1 MDMSTTI
8 NIRSILNEQAIS
20 WREWFMLLLRLGKIK
35 ISLLSTLSTATGYLL
50 ATGKITIHM
59 FVPTAAVLLL
69 ACGSCALNQ
78 YQEREIDQSME
89 RTKSRPIPSGR
100 LNPEVAL
107 WISLGLILSGSFIL
121 YLGMNNLTLVV
132 GLLAV
137 LWYNLIYTPLKQ
149 KTAFAAI
156 PGALV
161 GAIPPILGWVSGG
174 GDLFDPRIWGIGLFL
189 FIWQVPHFWLL
200 LLDSSRDYEKAGLPS
215 ITKIF
220 STAQIKRIIF
230 ILLLSTG
237 VSGLS
242 IFSFHL
248 VHLRLVHFFL
258 LLSTLW
264 HIWNSFHF
272 FRSSSPGADLKA
284 AFTKLN
290 IYAVLVL
297 FLLSSDRLL
306 SSSG

>member
-1 MDMSTTI
+1 VKTI
-8 NIRSILNEQAIS
+8 LARIRIASLQAS
-20 WREWFMLLLRLGKIK
+20 SLREWFTVLSDLAKIK
-35 ISLLSTLSTATGYLL
+35 ISLLVTFSAAAGYVLSAGQMKIGTLVA
-50 ATGKITIHM
+50 
-59 FVPTAAVLLL
+59 TAAVFFLS
-69 ACGSCALNQ
+69 CGSCALNQ
-78 YQEREIDQSME
+78 YQEREIDELME
-89 RTKSRPIPSGR
+89 RTKSRPLPSR
-100 LNPEVAL
+100 KLEPATAL
-107 WISLGLILSGSFIL
+107 WVASSSIFSGSVILFYARGLVPLGL
-121 YLGMNNLTLVV
+121 
-132 GLLAV
+132 GLFAV
-137 LWYNLIYTPLKQ
+137 LWYNGLYTPLKQ

-174 GDLFDPRIWGIGLFL
+174 GDILDPRIWGIGLFL

-215 ITKIF
+215 ITEIF

-230 ILLLSTG
+230 IWLLSTG

-258 LLSTLW
+258 LLSTFW
-264 HIWNSFHF
+264 HFWNSFHF

>member
-1 MDMSTTI
+1 MKTTPAP
-8 NIRSILNEQAIS
+8 IRMASPQAS
-20 WREWFMLLLRLGKIK
+20 SLREWFTVLSDLAKIK
-35 ISLLSTLSTATGYLL
+35 ISLLVTFSAAAGYVMSAGQMKIGTLVA
-50 ATGKITIHM
+50 
-59 FVPTAAVLLL
+59 TAAVFFLS
-69 ACGSCALNQ
+69 CGSCALNQ
-78 YQEREIDQSME
+78 YQEREIDDLME
-89 RTKSRPIPSGR
+89 RTKTRPLPSRKLEPAMG
-100 LNPEVAL
+100 L
-107 WISLGLILSGSFIL
+107 WIASSLIFSGSAILFYARGLVPLGL
-121 YLGMNNLTLVV
+121 
-132 GLLAV
+132 GLFAV
-137 LWYNLIYTPLKQ
+137 LWYNGLYTPLKQ

-174 GDLFDPRIWGIGLFL
+174 GDILDPRIWGIGLFL

-230 ILLLSTG
+230 VWLLSTG
-237 VSGLS
+237 VSGFS
-242 IFSFHL
+242 IFSFYP
-248 VHLRLVHFFL
+248 VHLRVVHFFL
-258 LLSTLW
+258 LLSTFW
-264 HIWNSFHF
+264 HIWNSFRF
-272 FRSSSPGADLKA
+272 FRPSSPEADLKA
-284 AFTKLN
+284 VFTKLN

>member
-1 MDMSTTI
+1 LSD
-8 NIRSILNEQAIS
+8 LA
-20 WREWFMLLLRLGKIK
+20 KIK
-35 ISLLSTLSTATGYLL
+35 ISLLVTFSAAAGYVLSAGQMKIGTLVA
-50 ATGKITIHM
+50 
-59 FVPTAAVLLL
+59 TAAVFFLS
-69 ACGSCALNQ
+69 CGSCALNQ
-78 YQEREIDQSME
+78 YQEREIDALME
-89 RTKSRPIPSGR
+89 RTKGRPLPSRKLEPAM
-100 LNPEVAL
+100 AL
-107 WISLGLILSGSFIL
+107 WIASSLIFSGSAILFYERGLVPWGLGLFAI
-121 YLGMNNLTLVV
+121 
-132 GLLAV
+132 
-137 LWYNLIYTPLKQ
+137 LWYNGLYTPLKQ

-174 GDLFDPRIWGIGLFL
+174 GDIFDPRIWGIGLFL

-200 LLDSSRDYEKAGLPS
+200 LLDSSSDYEKAGFPS
-215 ITKIF
+215 ITKVF

-230 ILLLSTG
+230 IWLLATG

-248 VHLRLVHFFL
+248 VHLRVVHFFL
-258 LLSTLW
+258 LLSTFW

-272 FRSSSPGADLKA
+272 FKSSSPGADLKA